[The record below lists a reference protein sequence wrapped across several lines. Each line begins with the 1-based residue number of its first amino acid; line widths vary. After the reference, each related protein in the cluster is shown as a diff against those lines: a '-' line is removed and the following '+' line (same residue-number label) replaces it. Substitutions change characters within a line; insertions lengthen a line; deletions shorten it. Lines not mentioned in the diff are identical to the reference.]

1 MKKVLLIMIIALF
14 AFTSIKTDTSS
25 GAYVDFDDDEYV
37 EIVRI

>member
-1 MKKVLLIMIIALF
+1 MKKILLLLIIALF

-25 GAYVDFDDDEYV
+25 NAYIDFDDDEYV